1 MSSVIPAPISFPTS
15 SFYMGLLQ
23 IIIEM
28 LDALCNFSVTMQAQ
42 KEAPPDM
49 QCKDKFLVQSVIVAE
64 GTLVKDIT
72 GDMVSAVI
80 SVKIFP
86 ADVCFRNA

>member
-1 MSSVIPAPISFPTS
+1 MV
-15 SFYMGLLQ
+15 LLQ
-23 IIIEM
+23 SIIKM
-28 LDALCNFSVTMQAQ
+28 LDALCNLSVTMQAQ

-72 GDMVSAVI
+72 GD
-80 SVKIFP
+80 KCCNLCEIFP
-86 ADVCFRNA
+86 ADVCF